1 MMKKNLKSHQSRS
14 SKTKECWKQYQRE
27 ITNTKFN
34 SSEVAIQPIKNI
46 PDVPS
51 EVENIELNPI
61 ISNKKELM
69 ISKQSTNFSR
79 FLTTVKFQNMNIHNS
94 KTVIP
99 SKFDGIATI
108 DPNSLLLKQ
117 NVNKHGIYCQPISNH
132 IDTSKTLS
140 ENANRTQIVD
150 FGDFSSDFNIENNSE
165 DNKSDYS
172 SISRS
177 KSLSKANP
185 GMFSP

>member
-1 MMKKNLKSHQSRS
+1 
-14 SKTKECWKQYQRE
+14 
-27 ITNTKFN
+27 
-34 SSEVAIQPIKNI
+34 
-46 PDVPS
+46 
-51 EVENIELNPI
+51 
-61 ISNKKELM
+61 M

-132 IDTSKTLS
+132 LDTSKSLS

-150 FGDFSSDFNIENNSE
+150 FGDFSSDFNTENNHE

-172 SISRS
+172 SISQS
-177 KSLSKANP
+177 KSLSNVSDYSSSGKSDNP
-185 GMFSP
+185 NQNYKSIMQEVIENESQNDSDFVYNNEDNSVDVNTTHFNSNSEFVCPQQETVYIENNDHF